1 MGYTH
6 SGFCKLTLAH
16 VKKKKKSILSLNL
29 PIEKK
34 AQTCKF
40 IYRHPTTTWFL
51 EAEDIYCL
59 SQQNES
65 LVCINDE
72 RENYLTVI
80 SSSLN
85 QDHYTRSK
93 FNDTHIKK
101 IKA

>member
-1 MGYTH
+1 M
-6 SGFCKLTLAH
+6 
-16 VKKKKKSILSLNL
+16 KK
-29 PIEKK
+29 KK

-51 EAEDIYCL
+51 EAEDIFCL

-72 RENYLTVI
+72 RDNYLTVI

-85 QDHYTRSK
+85 QEHYTRSK
-93 FNDTHIKK
+93 FNDTQWYTHQENKSIKGSGD
-101 IKA
+101 AG